1 MKFKKEQLKD
11 ILRISVLNYLAM
23 DMFYVKVND

>member
-1 MKFKKEQLKD
+1 MKLKKEQLKD

-23 DMFYVKVND
+23 DMFYVKVNA

>member
-1 MKFKKEQLKD
+1 MKLKKEQLKD

-23 DMFYVKVND
+23 DMSYVKVNG

>member
-1 MKFKKEQLKD
+1 MKLKKEQLKD

>member
-1 MKFKKEQLKD
+1 MKLKKEQLKD
-11 ILRISVLNYLAM
+11 IFRISVLNYLAM

>member
-1 MKFKKEQLKD
+1 MDIKEQLKD

-23 DMFYVKVND
+23 DMFYVRVSR